1 MQTQH
6 DVLEPKKVMTFKSR
20 VVRYFSRCDG
30 PYSTL
35 REMQRHLKGSNKASI
50 KGKKKY
56 LLIVYEKVKELTE
69 ISILGVKQKPNEIFK

>member
-1 MQTQH
+1 
-6 DVLEPKKVMTFKSR
+6 L
-20 VVRYFSRCDG
+20 SRCDG

-35 REMQRHLKGSNKASI
+35 RDIQRHLKGSNKESI
-50 KGKKKY
+50 KGKRNY